1 MILIFRTIT
10 LLLSCCAVTAWAES
24 AVTDLAEVTGTNI
37 GFVSAKLS
45 EHQQGINA
53 IALKRIDL
61 IASVERMAAE
71 GRLNVDRE
79 VAILKQTGGAD
90 LVKLLDALRDYAD
103 KAAAA
108 PTQLDAVQA
117 QAKKDITAVYKP
129 LAVSTDKLDSAA
141 KSLASLAK
149 AKTREERAK
158 FLISYLKEARDDV
171 NKLKQESAA
180 SKDSGDQALDSKAS
194 KLEKPKQPNDK

>member
-1 MILIFRTIT
+1 MLIFRTIA

-24 AVTDLAEVTGTNI
+24 AVPDLAEVTGTNI
-37 GFVSAKLS
+37 GFVSAKLT

-71 GRLNVDRE
+71 RRLSVDRE
-79 VAILKQTGGAD
+79 IATLKQTGGAD
-90 LVKLLDALRDYAD
+90 LVKLLDALRDHAD

-117 QAKKDITAVYKP
+117 QAIKDITSVYKP
-129 LAVSTDKLDSAA
+129 LTVSTNKLDSAA

-149 AKTREERAK
+149 VKTREERAK

-171 NKLKQESAA
+171 NKLKQKSTA
-180 SKDSGDQALDSKAS
+180 SKDSGDQALDSKTA
-194 KLEKPKQPNDK
+194 KLAIPK

>member
-1 MILIFRTIT
+1 VWSALPLSEDIKHDVNFSTIA

-37 GFVSAKLS
+37 GLVSAKLS

-61 IASVERMAAE
+61 IASIERMAAE

-90 LVKLLDALRDYAD
+90 LRQTTRCITHHADRLLLRQRNL
-103 KAAAA
+103 
-108 PTQLDAVQA
+108 TL
-117 QAKKDITAVYKP
+117 
-129 LAVSTDKLDSAA
+129 
-141 KSLASLAK
+141 
-149 AKTREERAK
+149 
-158 FLISYLKEARDDV
+158 
-171 NKLKQESAA
+171 
-180 SKDSGDQALDSKAS
+180 SKHRQR
-194 KLEKPKQPNDK
+194 